1 MIVARHYV
9 VGGRVQRVGFRYFVY
24 EAARAEGVAGWVRN
38 LPGGG
43 VEVTAEG
50 DADAI
55 ERFDRALRR
64 GPAGARVD
72 YVETEIIPPTGRPAG
87 FTIR

>member
-1 MIVARHYV
+1 MIVSRHYV
-9 VGGRVQRVGFRYFVY
+9 VAGRVQRIGFRYFVY
-24 EAARAEGVAGWVRN
+24 DAARTEGVTGWVRN
-38 LPGGG
+38 LPDGT

-50 DADAI
+50 DAEAI

-72 YVETEIIPPTGRPAG
+72 HVETDIVPPTGRHAG